1 MKAACH
7 GGSRI
12 AELYEQVTLTS
23 LEVLWSLRIYLR
35 SVHSLIS
42 LFGAFFCLVLFCM
55 LNYMKVNMIFA
66 IK

>member
-42 LFGAFFCLVLFCM
+42 LFGAFFLSCFVLHAK
-55 LNYMKVNMIFA
+55 LYESEHDLRN
-66 IK
+66 